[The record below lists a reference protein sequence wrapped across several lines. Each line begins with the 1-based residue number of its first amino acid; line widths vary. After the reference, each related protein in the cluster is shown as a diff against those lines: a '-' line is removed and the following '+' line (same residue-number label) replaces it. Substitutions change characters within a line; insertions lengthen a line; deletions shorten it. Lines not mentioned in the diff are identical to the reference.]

1 MPRQWLG
8 RLAGLMM
15 GDPVPYVKYINED
28 DILYVR
34 LLSGPAVRTADGG
47 NLWRNVDYD
56 ASGNV
61 VAVEFVNARDGV
73 DLRGLPK
80 QVEELLK
87 ASGHDFS
94 VFV

>member
-1 MPRQWLG
+1 
-8 RLAGLMM
+8 
-15 GDPVPYVKYINED
+15 VNEVTPYVKYIIED

-34 LLSGPAVRTADGG
+34 LSPGPIVRTADGG

-73 DLRGLPK
+73 DLRGLPR
-80 QVEELLK
+80 QVGELLK
-87 ASGHDFS
+87 QSGHDFP
-94 VFV
+94 VLV